1 MYFLHFH
8 KRDLDHTELPV
19 YSVQAHDQI
28 INCID
33 GAGGIGINCGAPE
46 IATGSRDGKFSLYLL
61 FLFFNFFFFFHK
73 F

>member
-1 MYFLHFH
+1 M
-8 KRDLDHTELPV
+8 DHTELPV

-46 IATGSRDGKFSLYLL
+46 IATGSRDGNFSSLYIFIFLL
-61 FLFFNFFFFFHK
+61 IQIYF
-73 F
+73 